1 MIYGM
6 KPFNGAE
13 MRQYLD
19 ILGEQAPMQTNPKGV
34 PIKTSQPF
42 DMNKE
47 FKNIGQQMTSL
58 GPDFRKTHQD
68 LTPGSDYYQK
78 NIANNPDLVKKAA
91 DVTSRM
97 SPDEFDASVADTN
110 ARLDKVTA
118 PGRDL
123 GRSATSPEYDAVADK
138 VGLPSMQPMQET
150 EEKEMNEDLPG
161 TQGTWM
167 HGGFKVRYNPST
179 QTVTVQGKN
188 QERSHKFSS
197 APSERSYHQ
206 AVQQLIDKLEDE
218 SEMYESP
225 SLVMREWMTIC
236 R

>member
-1 MIYGM
+1 MIFSL

-13 MRQYLD
+13 MREYLD

-34 PIKTSQPF
+34 PIKTSEPF

-58 GPDFRKTHQD
+58 GPDFRKTHQN

-110 ARLDKVTA
+110 ARLAKATA

-138 VGLPSMQPMQET
+138 VGLPPVNPVQEG
-150 EEKEMNEDLPG
+150 MNEDEDLPG
-161 TQGTWM
+161 TKGEWR
-167 HGGFKVRYNPST
+167 HGGHSVKYDPANRTVHVKGRGGEEKHSFKDHPKHDAYR
-179 QTVTVQGKN
+179 K
-188 QERSHKFSS
+188 R
-197 APSERSYHQ
+197 
-206 AVQQLIDKLEDE
+206 VQQIIDRLENSLTETDRMKDFIKLV
-218 SEMYESP
+218 S
-225 SLVMREWMTIC
+225 
-236 R
+236 